1 MPQQVTGILLEL
13 IFTLFC
19 YKIHCNIFRL
29 DLKLSVLFS
38 QYNLD
43 FRGLSSRSGVSGS
56 PFREE
61 DGGGAGSGGEGGK
74 LGSGSGTDPSI

>member
-1 MPQQVTGILLEL
+1 
-13 IFTLFC
+13 LF
-19 YKIHCNIFRL
+19 
-29 DLKLSVLFS
+29 

-43 FRGLSSRSGVSGS
+43 FRGLSSRGGVSGS

-61 DGGGAGSGGEGGK
+61 DGSGAGAGGEGGK